1 MKYTIGKT
9 FQKNKEI
16 DKDFVNELNNMMIN
30 SNPHEIDN
38 AKTFTNCNEQH
49 MNKLIQSYQNKVS
62 MITG

>member
-16 DKDFVNELNNMMIN
+16 DKDFMNELNNMMIT

-49 MNKLIQSYQNKVS
+49 MDKLIQSYQNFAA
-62 MITG
+62 